1 MLNLYNQNQMLIF
14 LKNEIPYMKQSLL
27 VLIALGILTSSCSLL
42 KKEQKS
48 APLTQIT
55 KPAEPVKNSDKV
67 STTNSSLIKT
77 PAESY
82 IERYKN
88 IAITEMNGS
97 GIPASITLAQGI
109 LESGSGNSKL
119 AKEANNHFGIKCAT
133 EWKGE
138 TILQDDDNKD
148 DCFRVYKSPEESFRD
163 HTEFLKRKR
172 YASLFELDKN
182 DYRGWANGLKT
193 AGYATNPRYAELLI
207 SLVERYDLSRFDRI
221 ENEREKTI
229 RENKVMKEIA
239 INIPTEKKQETVKS
253 PVVMKIYEVRS
264 GDTLT
269 SVSKQFSLSEADLKA
284 LNGLENVNLLPG
296 QLLLVSK

>member
-1 MLNLYNQNQMLIF
+1 MLNLYNQYHMLIF

-67 STTNSSLIKT
+67 STTNSTLIKT

-148 DCFRVYKSPEESFRD
+148 DCFRVYRSPEETFRD

>member
-1 MLNLYNQNQMLIF
+1 MLNLYNQYHMLIF
-14 LKNEIPYMKQSLL
+14 LKNEIHYMKQSLL
-27 VLIALGILTSSCSLL
+27 ALITFSILWSSCSLL

-48 APLTQIT
+48 APLTQII

-67 STTNSSLIKT
+67 STTNSSSIKT

-88 IAITEMNGS
+88 IAIAEMNGS

-138 TILQDDDNKD
+138 TVLQDDDNKD

-239 INIPTEKKQETVKS
+239 FNIPTEKKQETVKN

-269 SVSKQFSLSEADLKA
+269 SVSKQFSLSETDLKA

>member
-1 MLNLYNQNQMLIF
+1 MVIF
-14 LKNEIPYMKQSLL
+14 FKNEIPYMKQSLL
-27 VLIALGILTSSCSLL
+27 VLIALIILTSSCSLL
-42 KKEQKS
+42 KKEQQS
-48 APLTQIT
+48 TPLTQIT
-55 KPAEPVKNSDKV
+55 KPAEPVKNSEKV
-67 STTNSSLIKT
+67 STTNSSSIKT

-82 IERYKN
+82 IERFKN
-88 IAITEMNGS
+88 IAISEMNGS

-109 LESGSGNSKL
+109 LESGNGKSRL
-119 AKEANNHFGIKCAT
+119 AKEANNHFGIKCST

-172 YASLFELDKN
+172 YAPLFELDKN

-207 SLVERYDLSRFDRI
+207 SLVERYELSRFDRI
-221 ENEREKTI
+221 ENEKDKTI
-229 RENKVMKEIA
+229 REDKVMKEIA
-239 INIPTEKKQETVKS
+239 LNIPTEKKQETGKK

-264 GDTLT
+264 GDTLI
-269 SVSKQFSLSEADLKA
+269 SVSKQFTLSVTDLKA
-284 LNGLENVNLLPG
+284 LNGLENESLFPG

>member
-1 MLNLYNQNQMLIF
+1 MVIF
-14 LKNEIPYMKQSLL
+14 FKNEIPYMKQSLL
-27 VLIALGILTSSCSLL
+27 VLIALSIVTSSCSLL
-42 KKEQKS
+42 KKEQQS

-67 STTNSSLIKT
+67 STTNSSSIKT

-82 IERYKN
+82 IERFKN
-88 IAITEMNGS
+88 IAISEMNGS

-109 LESGSGNSKL
+109 LESGNGNSRL
-119 AKEANNHFGIKCAT
+119 AKEANNHFGIKCST

-148 DCFRVYKSPEESFRD
+148 DCFRVYQSPEESFRD

-172 YASLFELDKN
+172 YAPLFELDKN

>member
-1 MLNLYNQNQMLIF
+1 MLNLYNQYQMLIF

-67 STTNSSLIKT
+67 STTNSSSIKT

>member
-1 MLNLYNQNQMLIF
+1 MLNLYNQYHMLIF

-67 STTNSSLIKT
+67 STTNSSSIKT

>member
-1 MLNLYNQNQMLIF
+1 MLNLYNQYHMLIF
-14 LKNEIPYMKQSLL
+14 LKNEIHYMKQSLL
-27 VLIALGILTSSCSLL
+27 ALITFSILWSSCSLL

-67 STTNSSLIKT
+67 STTNSSSIKT

-88 IAITEMNGS
+88 IAIAEMNGS

-138 TILQDDDNKD
+138 TVLQDDDNKD

-239 INIPTEKKQETVKS
+239 FNIPTEKKQETVKS
-253 PVVMKIYEVRS
+253 PLVMKIYEVRS

>member
-1 MLNLYNQNQMLIF
+1 MKPSILLLITF
-14 LKNEIPYMKQSLL
+14 SI
-27 VLIALGILTSSCSLL
+27 ITSSCTLL
-42 KKEQKS
+42 KKEQS
-48 APLTQIT
+48 APLTQVT
-55 KPAEPVKNSDKV
+55 KTAELVKPTEKV
-67 STTNSSLIKT
+67 IATNSSAIKS

-82 IERYKN
+82 IERFKN
-88 IAITEMNGS
+88 IAISEMNGS

-109 LESGSGNSKL
+109 LESANGNSRL
-119 AKEANNHFGIKCAT
+119 AKEANNHFGIKCTT

-138 TILQDDDNKD
+138 TIFQDDDNKD
-148 DCFRVYKSPEESFRD
+148 DCFRVYRSPEESFRD

-172 YASLFELDKN
+172 YAPLFELDKN

-207 SLVERYDLSRFDRI
+207 SLVERYDLNRFDRI
-221 ENEREKTI
+221 ESESEKII
-229 RENKVMKEIA
+229 REDKVMKEIA
-239 INIPTEKKQETVKS
+239 VNIPTEKKQETVKS

-269 SVSKQFSLSEADLKA
+269 SVSKQFTLSVADLMA
-284 LNGLENVNLLPG
+284 LNGLENVNLFPG

>member
-1 MLNLYNQNQMLIF
+1 MLNLYNQYHVLIF
-14 LKNEIPYMKQSLL
+14 LKNEIPYMKQSLI

-67 STTNSSLIKT
+67 STTNSTSIKT

-109 LESGSGNSKL
+109 LESGNGNSKL

-138 TILQDDDNKD
+138 TVLQDDDNKD

>member
-1 MLNLYNQNQMLIF
+1 MLNLYNQYHMLIF

-67 STTNSSLIKT
+67 STTNSTLIKT

-221 ENEREKTI
+221 
-229 RENKVMKEIA
+229 
-239 INIPTEKKQETVKS
+239 
-253 PVVMKIYEVRS
+253 
-264 GDTLT
+264 
-269 SVSKQFSLSEADLKA
+269 
-284 LNGLENVNLLPG
+284 
-296 QLLLVSK
+296 

>member
-1 MLNLYNQNQMLIF
+1 MLNLYHQYHMLIF
-14 LKNEIPYMKQSLL
+14 LKNEIHYMKQSLL
-27 VLIALGILTSSCSLL
+27 ALITFSILWSSCSLL

-67 STTNSSLIKT
+67 STTNSTSIKT

-109 LESGSGNSKL
+109 LESGNGNSKL

-138 TILQDDDNKD
+138 TVLQDDDNKD

-239 INIPTEKKQETVKS
+239 INIPTEKKQETIKS